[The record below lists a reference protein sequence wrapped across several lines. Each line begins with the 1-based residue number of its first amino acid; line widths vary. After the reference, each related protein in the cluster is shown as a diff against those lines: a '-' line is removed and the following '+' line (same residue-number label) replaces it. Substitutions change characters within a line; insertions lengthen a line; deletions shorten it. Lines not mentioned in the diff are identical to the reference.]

1 MTSEARNMPRAEP
14 KRHAPPIGRLPLR
27 RREGQSLSLTVL
39 AILAVIYVLHWA
51 QAFFVPVM
59 LAVILS
65 YAFAPAV
72 QWLFRWHVPKALAAA
87 VVLCMV
93 VAGTGWVAYAVSDE
107 AADMLETLPSAL
119 RDVRRKLDG
128 NQSSVSAIKNVQE
141 AATELEGVAAAGA
154 GQPDSIRG
162 VTKVQIVDPQRI
174 SDWIWNGT
182 FGAAAAAGQ
191 LLMVLFLTYFLL
203 ASGDIFRRK
212 LLKISGPALSRRKV
226 TAQALDEITTNIQ
239 RYVLI
244 QLLLSIVVGIATWLA
259 FLWIGLENAAAW
271 GIAAGIF
278 NTVPYVG
285 PVIVTVG
292 SALAGAVQFGTL
304 SMGAV
309 VGAVS
314 LVITTLEG
322 YLLAPLLTG
331 RAGRLNAV
339 VVFLS
344 VALWGW
350 LWGPWG
356 LILGVPIVMMVK
368 AVCDRI
374 ENFRPVGELL
384 GE

>member
-1 MTSEARNMPRAEP
+1 MPRAEP
-14 KRHAPPIGRLPLR
+14 KRHAPAIGRLPIR
-27 RREGQSLSLTVL
+27 RREGQSLSLTGL

-59 LAVILS
+59 LALMLS

-72 QWLFRWHVPKALAAA
+72 EWLRRWHVPKALGAA
-87 VVLCMV
+87 VVLSV
-93 VAGTGWVAYAVSDE
+93 TVAATGWVGYAVSDE
-107 AADMLETLPSAL
+107 AANVLETLPSAL
-119 RDVRRKLDG
+119 QDVRRKLDR
-128 NQSSVSAIKNVQE
+128 NNTSVSAIKNVQE
-141 AATELEGVAAAGA
+141 AATELESVAAAGA
-154 GQPDSIRG
+154 GQPASIRG
-162 VTKVQIVDPQRI
+162 VTKVQIVDPKRI
-174 SDWIWNGT
+174 TDWLWNGT
-182 FGAAAAAGQ
+182 LGAAAAAGQ

-203 ASGDIFRRK
+203 ASGDIFRPK

-226 TAQALDEITTNIQ
+226 TLQALDEITTNIQ
-239 RYVLI
+239 RY
-244 QLLLSIVVGIATWLA
+244 LLMQVVLSIVVGVATWLA
-259 FLWIGLENAAAW
+259 FLWIGLNNAAAW
-271 GIAAGIF
+271 GIAAAIF

-292 SALAGAVQFGTL
+292 STLAGAVQFGTL
-304 SMGAV
+304 SMGAA
-309 VGAVS
+309 VGAIS

-356 LILGVPIVMMVK
+356 LILGVPIVMMIK
-368 AVCDRI
+368 TVCDRI
-374 ENFRPVGELL
+374 ENLQPIGELL